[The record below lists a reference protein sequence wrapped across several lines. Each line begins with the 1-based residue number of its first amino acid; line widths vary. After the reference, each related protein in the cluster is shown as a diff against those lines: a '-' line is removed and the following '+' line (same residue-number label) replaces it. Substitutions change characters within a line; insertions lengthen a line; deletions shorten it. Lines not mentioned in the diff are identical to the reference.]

1 MSVTLTDIRIYKG
14 CSFFYH
20 FDTPAGAII
29 VEQWGSPNHITITAE
44 ATGGLCDLGNL
55 LDADTHSEFYEEMS
69 HAVVTFN
76 DRWDEQV
83 QTQIDDAIQATVNAL
98 QEK

>member
-1 MSVTLTDIRIYKG
+1 MTVRLSDIRVYKG

-29 VEQWGSPNHITITAE
+29 VEQWGNPNQITITAE
-44 ATGGLCDLGNL
+44 ATGGLCDLDEL
-55 LDADTHSEFYEEMS
+55 LDADTRSEFYERMS
-69 HAVVTFN
+69 SALVSFN

-83 QTQIDDAIQATVNAL
+83 ATQIDDVIQRTIDR
-98 QEK
+98 